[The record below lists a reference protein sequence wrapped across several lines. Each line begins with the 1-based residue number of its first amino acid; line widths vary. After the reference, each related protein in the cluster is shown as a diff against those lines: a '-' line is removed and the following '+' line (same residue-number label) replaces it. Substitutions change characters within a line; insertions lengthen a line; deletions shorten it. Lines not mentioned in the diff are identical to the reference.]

1 MISCPCKAIHL
12 VQMCNIVSQA
22 NSLLH
27 LSTVS
32 RRPLLGFQ
40 KRLRSF
46 RCLAMLMWDWNFS
59 HLPLKIRIR
68 LPGSLLEALL
78 ASWFEHVEVV
88 GDVVQ
93 VGRNPR
99 GGLLRAHEALEQ
111 SFVFLIQRRDFQC
124 KVCSHPRP
132 PPPPAPPPS
141 IAAGTFWD
149 SLMCMSNMS
158 NMQIET
164 SADFS

>member
-1 MISCPCKAIHL
+1 MPRYADVGL
-12 VQMCNIVSQA
+12 
-22 NSLLH
+22 
-27 LSTVS
+27 
-32 RRPLLGFQ
+32 
-40 KRLRSF
+40 
-46 RCLAMLMWDWNFS
+46 NFS
-59 HLPLKIRIR
+59 HLPLKIRFR

-88 GDVVQ
+88 CDVVQ

-111 SFVFLIQRRDFQC
+111 SFVFLIQSRDFQC

-158 NMQIET
+158 NMSNMQIET